1 MYGRLSRPQNYSRSL
16 LPSFLT
22 APLFPASVCLKRL
35 SDHSKV
41 PTPAK
46 TCPSRGRN
54 SIKVSV
60 DFPYSRSLTD
70 ARPNPSY
77 AYAQQIK
84 TDLCVRPAAPRVPVR
99 TQRRTQKASAA
110 DAQLCKCGIRGHDAS
125 CIQCAAYSQNTSPT
139 PTRSST
145 MTTAGDRPTSMC
157 LYPAAPGASNVQ
169 RSRYLPAPYAEA
181 PSA

>member
-99 TQRRTQKASAA
+99 TQRRTQKGISGRCTALQMRDTRSRRIVYPM
-110 DAQLCKCGIRGHDAS
+110 CGILTEYIADTDQVVYNDHGRRPSDQYVS
-125 CIQCAAYSQNTSPT
+125 L
-139 PTRSST
+139 SS
-145 MTTAGDRPTSMC
+145 RPRC
-157 LYPAAPGASNVQ
+157 VQ
-169 RSRYLPAPYAEA
+169 RPAIPVPSRTVC
-181 PSA
+181 